1 MALLVSLWKDERGQ
15 DVIEYA
21 LLTAF
26 VALSA
31 AGVFFG
37 VGGSFSGIW
46 SQATGNLSSANTAAS

>member
-1 MALLVSLWKDERGQ
+1 MALLTNLWKDERGQ

-31 AGVFFG
+31 AAVFYG
-37 VGGSFSGIW
+37 AGGSITGIW
-46 SQATGNLSSANTAAS
+46 SQTAANLTSANSGS